1 MPIVN
6 RRIPSAAKLYGRW
19 QPQAE
24 SLKVIGQMVVGLL
37 TVIGVAVAVIIQ
49 SVHPITAS
57 GAAEK
62 LTAEVFAVTAA
73 GLAAAAALELAYTL
87 FTPGP
92 DEALNPL
99 LLGVSSTFLF
109 LAVKSI
115 RLDWQFGFSSA
126 FFAAALYGLFK
137 IKERFV
143 DPWAAGAPIESTESA
158 PSQETEAGH
167 PDSADPETSPPDEES
182 SGTQERV
189 SLRGLAVLIPV
200 IPVLLGPILYGVA
213 AYGYD
218 SFYFKLGVTPSEVGL
233 GYTEILTSAI
243 PALALL
249 SLATLISVLIM
260 AIALRF
266 MPRLRKWLI
275 SHKAT
280 ASFFIMALLIVA
292 AVLYGVLGLG
302 KDARAASVALANG
315 REPESVRILG
325 FTLVHLQAPRVQ
337 LEWAATASTGQM
349 PAQLRSPGVQLYEL
363 GTQSRIVILAL
374 RSFEGRVVAHSVI
387 MIPSNWAALVSNA
400 PS

>member
-1 MPIVN
+1 MPIDN
-6 RRIPSAAKLYGRW
+6 QRIPSATKLYERW
-19 QPQAE
+19 QSQAE

-37 TVIGVAVAVIIQ
+37 TVIGVVAAVIIE
-49 SVHPITAS
+49 SVYPTTAS
-57 GAAEK
+57 EAAENV
-62 LTAEVFAVTAA
+62 TAEVFAVTAA

-109 LAVKSI
+109 LAVKST

-143 DPWAAGAPIESTESA
+143 DPWAAVNSIEGTEST
-158 PSQETEAGH
+158 PSRDNDAGYQ
-167 PDSADPETSPPDEES
+167 DSADSGTSPPDEES
-182 SGTQERV
+182 SGAQERT
-189 SLRGLAVLIPV
+189 SLRGLAALIPV
-200 IPVLLGPILYGVA
+200 IAVLLGPILYGVA

-218 SFYFKLGVTPSEVGL
+218 SFYFRLGITPSEVGL

-243 PALALL
+243 PALALI
-249 SLATLISVLIM
+249 SLAALISVLII

-292 AVLYGVLGLG
+292 AVLYGALGLG

-337 LEWAATASTGQM
+337 LQWTAASTGQM

-363 GTQSRIVILAL
+363 GVTQSRIAILAL
-374 RSFEGRVVAHSVI
+374 RSFEGRVVAHSVV